1 MNEKEL
7 KVLDSLIE
15 KLSALRRT
23 ISNEERAIL
32 DALVTE
38 EVGLHRMVSKMTE
51 RVHIESDPAV
61 VDEVTL
67 HKMTT
72 DSASK
77 MTSAMVDKLTM
88 RITLD
93 GGSYKV
99 VDKVVD

>member
-7 KVLDSLIE
+7 KVLDSLVE
-15 KLSALRRT
+15 KLNALRRT

-38 EVGLHRMVSKMTE
+38 EVALHKMVSKVTE
-51 RVHIESDPAV
+51 RVHIDSDPAV

-67 HKMTT
+67 HKMTS
-72 DSASK
+72 DPASK
-77 MTSAMVDKLTM
+77 VTPAMVGKLTT
-88 RITLD
+88 RITLE
-93 GGSYKV
+93 GGSYKL